1 MPDYL
6 LIFPFPTQDLIEGNS
21 RQVEE
26 ESSDS
31 ATTVTGYLPTSA
43 QCFQVRS
50 LQHWIDLCA

>member
-1 MPDYL
+1 MTDFP
-6 LIFPFPTQDLIEGNS
+6 LIFPFLTHDFIEADG

-26 ESSDS
+26 EAMDL
-31 ATTVTGYLPTSA
+31 TTPRTGYMPAAA